1 MTKSGAVSR
10 TALLGLLS
18 VCLAAVVI
26 VVILAI
32 SPAEDETEFVVGTT
46 EVATP
51 AEAEVHVATVVDA
64 TGDAELTAAEGQRY
78 KVLIVDNARE
88 GASGIARIGGLV
100 TFVPETRQGDLVVI
114 EVTRLRRSTADAI
127 VIERLAADQ
136 PIPGRPTMPRR
147 DAESVRARP
156 AASQETAEAESFGM
170 EGQVFRGT
178 ITDMGREGD
187 GLLRIDGK
195 VVFVEGS
202 QVGEHVE
209 FRITKDIGR
218 LAFGEIVSRSDV
230 PFEGENVIVADV
242 ADLTAPAAQEESA
255 SADASDAPAAAYPA
269 ADEQAVTYPVAVG
282 EEYDVVI
289 SEKNR
294 RSPDTDG
301 VVRIEGL
308 VVFVPGTQPGDE
320 VRIRITDLR
329 RRAADAVVIAQP

>member
-10 TALLGLLS
+10 NALLGLLS

-147 DAESVRARP
+147 DAEPVRAR
-156 AASQETAEAESFGM
+156 AEAQPETTDAEPFGM

-209 FRITKDIGR
+209 FRIIKDIGR
-218 LAFGEIVSRSDV
+218 LAFGEILSRSDV
-230 PFEGENVIVADV
+230 PYEGEDV
-242 ADLTAPAAQEESA
+242 VVPESDGAAAGAE

-320 VRIRITDLR
+320 VRIRITDVR